1 MNPAEHSAPEDLSDA
16 EAFHTPEE
24 VREDRDRDD
33 EWGAWL
39 ARGETPLLWG
49 YEGET

>member
-1 MNPAEHSAPEDLSDA
+1 MTAHDDAMPDDLSDA
-16 EAFHTPEE
+16 EVFHTPEE

-33 EWGAWL
+33 QWGAW